1 MRNLGIEVLCNCVKS
16 SFVCWRW
23 TSEPKMFFLFCC
35 WFNNSVKKLHSLTPQ
50 DLYHWRIMRNLGI
63 EVLCNCVKSS
73 FVCWLWT
80 LEPKSLFLL
89 FGWKFLRHTPVGN
102 RGVTMNKTN
111 KIKVLPKSLS
121 VLLCPGMP
129 ISQSHHPDCQILSKK
144 NWKGKGEAIFDTLFM
159 IQNRTANQANFHP
172 NWSGLAELSTVVC
185 IKDGKASFLRF
196 WKNHP

>member
-1 MRNLGIEVLCNCVKS
+1 MQLRQIL
-16 SFVCWRW
+16 
-23 TSEPKMFFLFCC
+23 
-35 WFNNSVKKLHSLTPQ
+35 
-50 DLYHWRIMRNLGI
+50 
-63 EVLCNCVKSS
+63 

-80 LEPKSLFLL
+80 LESKSLFLL

-172 NWSGLAELSTVVC
+172 NWSGLAELSTRQILTE
-185 IKDGKASFLRF
+185 IKESSGFFRRIFWWIYNFIFDEFTISF
-196 WKNHP
+196 

>member
-1 MRNLGIEVLCNCVKS
+1 MQLRQIL
-16 SFVCWRW
+16 
-23 TSEPKMFFLFCC
+23 
-35 WFNNSVKKLHSLTPQ
+35 
-50 DLYHWRIMRNLGI
+50 
-63 EVLCNCVKSS
+63 

-102 RGVTMNKTN
+102 RGVTINKTN

-129 ISQSHHPDCQILSKK
+129 ISQSHRPDCQILSKK

-159 IQNRTANQANFHP
+159 MQNRTANQAHFHP
-172 NWSGLAELSTVVC
+172 NWSGLAVLFFYQTNL
-185 IKDGKASFLRF
+185 DRNWWNLRF
-196 WKNHP
+196 FSEFRRRSESLSFSDFVLVW